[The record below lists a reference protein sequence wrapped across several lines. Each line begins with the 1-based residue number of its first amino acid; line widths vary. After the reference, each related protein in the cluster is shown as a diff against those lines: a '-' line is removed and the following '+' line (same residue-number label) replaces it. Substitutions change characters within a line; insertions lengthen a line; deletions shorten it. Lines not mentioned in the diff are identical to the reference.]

1 MKIKKASIIF
11 CIVLSL
17 MAQHAR
23 VIVDETNESFLYGVT
38 VKVLKFFENVTPVPA
53 LVE

>member
-17 MAQHAR
+17 TAQHAR
-23 VIVDETNESFLYGVT
+23 VIVAETNESFLYGVT
-38 VKVLKFFENVTPVPA
+38 VKDEKITNYVAEKIGY
-53 LVE
+53 